1 MGERPAGHDPNDGG
15 AGVANFD
22 NELQAQ
28 QGGSP
33 KREVFGS
40 RMGFIL
46 AAVGSAV
53 GLGNMWRFSYTASE
67 GGGAAFVFLYI
78 LLTLFVGIPIM
89 LAEFAVGRNARL
101 SPVGAVE
108 KAGGKKWS
116 PMGML
121 FVFNGFIILAYY
133 AVIAGWVI
141 RYALEAITGGFPADP
156 GAHFTAIAS
165 GPTTIVYHIIFMIAT
180 ISIVAVGIE
189 KGIEK
194 TAMVL
199 MPVLFA
205 ILIGLAIYAATLDG
219 AGAGYAF
226 YLKPDFSEITW
237 AVFGQAAAQA
247 FFSLSLGM
255 GAMLTFASYLPKS
268 SNLGKE
274 ATIIAFADF
283 GVAFIAGLV
292 VFPVIFALGLQG
304 SIEGIGSLGALFVA
318 LPGAFVEMG
327 PIGRWVGLGFMIAL
341 AVGAITSAVS
351 MLEVVVASLIDQ
363 LKWPRRKA
371 AMIAGSLITAIG
383 IIPAMSIEW
392 LGLFDALAGNFFLV
406 LGALGMALLVGWRMN
421 EAKEELMTGSS
432 PFFQPLIPAF
442 ILFLRFIA
450 PPLLIVAL
458 WTTIPGLREAIQAVM
473 PS

>member
-1 MGERPAGHDPNDGG
+1 M
-15 AGVANFD
+15 ANFD
-22 NELQAQ
+22 KEVQAHQ
-28 QGGSP
+28 EDSIQ
-33 KREVFGS
+33 REVFGT
-40 RMGFIL
+40 RIGFIL

-78 LLTLFVGIPIM
+78 LLTAFVGIPIM
-89 LAEFAVGRNARL
+89 MAEFAVGRNARL
-101 SPVGAVE
+101 SPVGAVK
-108 KAGGKKWS
+108 KAGGKAWT

-121 FVFNGFIILAYY
+121 FVFNGLIILAYY

-141 RYALEAITGGFPADP
+141 RYALEAIMSGFPADP

-165 GPTTIVYHIIFMIAT
+165 GPVTIVYHLIFMVAT

-237 AVFGQAAAQA
+237 EVFGQATAQA

-255 GAMLTFASYLPKS
+255 GAMLTFASYLSKGE
-268 SNLGKE
+268 NLGRE
-274 ATIIAFADF
+274 ASIIAFADF

-292 VFPVIFALGLQG
+292 VFPVIFALGLQA

-363 LKWPRRKA
+363 LNWPRKKA
-371 AMIAGSLITAIG
+371 AIIAGSLIAVIG
-383 IIPAMSIEW
+383 IVPAMSIEW
-392 LGLFDALAGNFFLV
+392 LGLFDALAGNFLLV
-406 LGALGMALLVGWRMN
+406 LGALGMALLVGWRMKD
-421 EAKEELMTGSS
+421 AKEELMTGAS
-432 PFFQPLIPAF
+432 PFFRALIPSF
-442 ILFLRFIA
+442 IFFLRFIA
-450 PPLLIVAL
+450 PPLLLVAL
-458 WTTIPGLREAIQAVM
+458 STTWPGLRDAFRAVF
-473 PS
+473 PGAG